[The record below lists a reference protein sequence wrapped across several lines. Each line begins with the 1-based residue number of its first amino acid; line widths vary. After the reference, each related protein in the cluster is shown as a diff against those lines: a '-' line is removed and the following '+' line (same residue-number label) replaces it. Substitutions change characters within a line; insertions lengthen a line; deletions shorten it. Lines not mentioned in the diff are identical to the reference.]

1 MYSESPQEPLRQI
14 TLPLKTLL
22 GLSRHAA
29 TFPFASF
36 VSGQKTIGEA
46 DIRDEITDEIRDDI
60 RDDYLLMLISHRIAL
75 PLTEQ
80 CEFIP

>member
-36 VSGQKTIGEA
+36 VSGQKTIVEA
-46 DIRDEITDEIRDDI
+46 DIRDDITD
-60 RDDYLLMLISHRIAL
+60 DYVLMLISHRIAL
-75 PLTEQ
+75 PLTQQ

>member
-46 DIRDEITDEIRDDI
+46 DIRDDIT
-60 RDDYLLMLISHRIAL
+60 DDYLLMLISHRIAL
-75 PLTEQ
+75 PLTQQ

>member
-36 VSGQKTIGEA
+36 VSGQKTIVEA
-46 DIRDEITDEIRDDI
+46 DITDDI
-60 RDDYLLMLISHRIAL
+60 TDDYLLMLISHRIAL
-75 PLTEQ
+75 PLTQQ

>member
-22 GLSRHAA
+22 GLRRHAA

-36 VSGQKTIGEA
+36 VSGQKTIVEA
-46 DIRDEITDEIRDDI
+46 DIRDDIT
-60 RDDYLLMLISHRIAL
+60 DDYLLMLISHRIAL
-75 PLTEQ
+75 PLTQQ

>member
-36 VSGQKTIGEA
+36 VSGQKTIVEA
-46 DIRDEITDEIRDDI
+46 DIRDDIT
-60 RDDYLLMLISHRIAL
+60 DDYLLMLISHRMAL
-75 PLTEQ
+75 PLTQQ

>member
-1 MYSESPQEPLRQI
+1 M
-14 TLPLKTLL
+14 LPLKTLL

-36 VSGQKTIGEA
+36 VSGQKTIIEA
-46 DIRDEITDEIRDDI
+46 DIRDDIT
-60 RDDYLLMLISHRIAL
+60 DDYLLMLISHRIAL
-75 PLTEQ
+75 PLTQQ

>member
-36 VSGQKTIGEA
+36 VSGQKTIVEA
-46 DIRDEITDEIRDDI
+46 DIRDDIT
-60 RDDYLLMLISHRIAL
+60 DDYLLMLISHRVAL
-75 PLTEQ
+75 PLTQQ

>member
-36 VSGQKTIGEA
+36 VSGQKTIVEA
-46 DIRDEITDEIRDDI
+46 DITDDI
-60 RDDYLLMLISHRIAL
+60 TDDYLLMLISHRIAL
-75 PLTEQ
+75 PLTQQ
-80 CEFIP
+80 CEFIH

>member
-36 VSGQKTIGEA
+36 VSGQKTIVEA
-46 DIRDEITDEIRDDI
+46 DIRDDIT
-60 RDDYLLMLISHRIAL
+60 DDYLLMLISHRIAL
-75 PLTEQ
+75 PLTQQ

>member
-36 VSGQKTIGEA
+36 VSGQKTIGQA
-46 DIRDEITDEIRDDI
+46 DIRDDIT
-60 RDDYLLMLISHRIAL
+60 DDYLLMLISHRIAL
-75 PLTEQ
+75 PLTQQ

>member
-36 VSGQKTIGEA
+36 VSGQKTIVEA
-46 DIRDEITDEIRDDI
+46 DIIDDI
-60 RDDYLLMLISHRIAL
+60 TDDYLLMLISHRIAL
-75 PLTEQ
+75 PLTQQ

>member
-36 VSGQKTIGEA
+36 VSGQKTIVE
-46 DIRDEITDEIRDDI
+46 DDITDDI
-60 RDDYLLMLISHRIAL
+60 TDDYLLMLISHRIAL
-75 PLTEQ
+75 PLTQQ